1 MNLIYVAAFIAACG
15 AATLD
20 RTYLPPSSSQY
31 AGGTPG
37 SSQTSGINGVNQGF
51 LQTPFGR
58 TSDNSPSQGNQLP
71 SGSYEN
77 EYQGVVV
84 EAAAPGTR
92 ASNQPSGLG
101 GLRENYGSTD
111 SKVGEAAF
119 RGTKNQA
126 RPQNGGIQNQ
136 AQFESFRPQG
146 SVGINNQDYPDLS
159 AFNQPSGQNNAGNR
173 PGNQL
178 FTDRMSNTVKY
189 HMNIGLNKFNYG
201 FETENGI
208 KMEENG
214 VSNDGDKR
222 QGGYSYTGDDGKVY
236 SVVYTADKNG
246 YRPMGSHLP
255 TPPPIPAEILES
267 LQQNAK
273 DEANGIKDDGSY
285 DAQKY
290 NAEDDYAQSD
300 TNGNYNDRQSNKFGE
315 RPGFHT
321 GASAVINQDQ
331 QGFVRPNG
339 QGHFSS
345 YDFSKDSSS
354 TQPDNSKLGTGVA
367 GFDNSGRPNEV
378 QRPGSNAGA
387 STFFN
392 QHQQGI
398 VRPNVQFS
406 SYDLPSTQPDTSKFV
421 TDVNRVHNTL
431 NKGNIF
437 LAQNGQTTQFGNR
450 FGAQS
455 QYLPPRPP
463 GNFLDA
469 NSFLQI
475 DSSKVGFNNNF
486 NNAQPHAEQ
495 KFQDQGPF
503 GRPIQSLTTQNSY
516 GTFLGQGSPNENLPP
531 SIQGSNSFGININ
544 NNSPQNDGAFFQTG
558 LQSSLISSNL
568 GSEFDRNAQN
578 SPVMNKNSSFSISG
592 LSQENINN
600 SPQSQGSLLTPIR
613 NAGITSQNNLNNS
626 PQNQGSF
633 SQTSFQ
639 SSGDSKKESTN
650 LNLSNRFNP
659 TISSQTIPTKQPDLV
674 LTTPLENQEQ
684 QTNRFSSALSTSS
697 TGNSQSILSSN
708 KRPSDGYSLPGQPQ
722 GPDSSYIY
730 NEPSKPF
737 NSPSSQFDL
746 NNTPD
751 IEKTD
756 DTVLSTQYQSATGS
770 NKYTQPPTLAPIT
783 PTLTTKED
791 ETERD
796 SYQSNGITQASISSF
811 PPISP
816 TSSSQ
821 TNSGEVYEYTKPV
834 QGLPASSQEEN
845 SGDSSSEINKQNSVT
860 LPQNED
866 TIKPQVSVESNTQ
879 FGQRFPVPSSSTFGQ
894 QITPS
899 RFGVQTSSTF
909 GQKPPELLFGEQG
922 TSSFG
927 QTPTLSPFEA
937 QTTQQQF
944 GSQSSILFGQQTT
957 PSRLAVPTSSS
968 FGQIPI
974 FSPFSGQTST
984 SLNQQTTPSRFS
996 VQTNLPFGQNP
1007 TQPPTN
1013 FSFGQQTTPSRFGFQ
1028 TSSSFGQKP
1037 TSSPFGAQ
1045 ATSSFGQKQNEP
1057 QSSFSFG
1064 QQTMPTRF
1072 GTQTGSTFAQTPS
1085 QPETG
1090 SQQPSFSFG
1099 SQTTPSRFGVRP
1111 TGSSFGQKP
1120 RFPSVGT
1127 SLNQQTISSCCSQT
1141 SSSFGQQTTPSRF
1154 GIQPSSIFEQ
1164 KPTRT
1169 ELGGQTSFLFG
1180 SQTTP
1185 SRFGAQSSS
1194 SFGQQTTPSSF
1205 GVQTSTLLEQKPTL
1219 SQSSI
1224 QPGSSF
1230 GQQTIPS
1237 RFGVQSSS
1245 ETEQQTTLLPFGVQT
1260 SSKFEQKIT
1269 GSQFHDSSSEQQ
1281 STTQIGGDL
1290 NKQQQSQSQES
1301 NEQSGNQSD
1310 SKPPK
1315 LQPSTLISQ
1324 NSQESIE
1331 NTSFEVIDQSN
1342 KPTANAGN
1350 SGTQQFLGNLF
1361 GQQSSTSQKDNVATF
1376 GLQFAVPPVKKF
1388 GIQLP
1393 QLNNQF
1399 GVQTELAKKD
1409 ITPSQQSQGDTQF
1422 DQQYTAQSDKQSF
1435 SSISLNKDAS
1445 KPNQQ
1450 SQVAIFPRFPDQSK
1464 VTNSPFESGK
1474 PTTSQFVVP
1483 ISSIEQNSES
1493 EESTSSEFSS
1503 TSTDNTQYQPPTPF
1517 PSSSSQNSFDL
1528 QKQEQLP
1535 NSQSG
1540 ELYQYNKPVQ
1550 SFPDA
1555 SQNKFDTTKP
1565 IVSHLSQSNEQSN
1578 DELPMQ
1584 SDEDVSQPQT
1594 VNKPQTPS
1602 SSTLGT
1608 LPSAHPFPQLAF
1620 YSACCRGPK
1629 PQGSSLS
1636 GKIPSSHLIG
1646 NLGANSFG
1654 LNKNTQDTN
1663 GSGIENKFGNQSF
1676 GVRKDTPSFAGQGEE
1691 FGGSRKPPKFD
1702 ETGYHY

>member
-578 SPVMNKNSSFSISG
+578 SP
-592 LSQENINN
+592 
-600 SPQSQGSLLTPIR
+600 
-613 NAGITSQNNLNNS
+613 
-626 PQNQGSF
+626 
-633 SQTSFQ
+633 
-639 SSGDSKKESTN
+639 
-650 LNLSNRFNP
+650 
-659 TISSQTIPTKQPDLV
+659 
-674 LTTPLENQEQ
+674 
-684 QTNRFSSALSTSS
+684 
-697 TGNSQSILSSN
+697 
-708 KRPSDGYSLPGQPQ
+708 
-722 GPDSSYIY
+722 
-730 NEPSKPF
+730 
-737 NSPSSQFDL
+737 
-746 NNTPD
+746 
-751 IEKTD
+751 
-756 DTVLSTQYQSATGS
+756 
-770 NKYTQPPTLAPIT
+770 
-783 PTLTTKED
+783 
-791 ETERD
+791 
-796 SYQSNGITQASISSF
+796 
-811 PPISP
+811 
-816 TSSSQ
+816 

-866 TIKPQVSVESNTQ
+866 TIKPQNLAARQAFCLDPKLRHLASVLSQAHHLGSKLPRHLLVSKQVLYLNKNQHYRSLVYNQVHHLDNKQ
-879 FGQRFPVPSSSTFGQ
+879 FLQDLVYN
-894 QITPS
+894 
-899 RFGVQTSSTF
+899 
-909 GQKPPELLFGEQG
+909 
-922 TSSFG
+922 
-927 QTPTLSPFEA
+927 
-937 QTTQQQF
+937 
-944 GSQSSILFGQQTT
+944 
-957 PSRLAVPTSSS
+957 LA
-968 FGQIPI
+968 
-974 FSPFSGQTST
+974 
-984 SLNQQTTPSRFS
+984 
-996 VQTNLPFGQNP
+996 
-1007 TQPPTN
+1007 
-1013 FSFGQQTTPSRFGFQ
+1013 
-1028 TSSSFGQKP
+1028 
-1037 TSSPFGAQ
+1037 
-1045 ATSSFGQKQNEP
+1045 QKQNSK
-1057 QSSFSFG
+1057 QLCYLLVYK
-1064 QQTMPTRF
+1064 Q
-1072 GTQTGSTFAQTPS
+1072 AQ
-1085 QPETG
+1085 
-1090 SQQPSFSFG
+1090 
-1099 SQTTPSRFGVRP
+1099 
-1111 TGSSFGQKP
+1111 
-1120 RFPSVGT
+1120 
-1127 SLNQQTISSCCSQT
+1127 I
-1141 SSSFGQQTTPSRF
+1141 
-1154 GIQPSSIFEQ
+1154 
-1164 KPTRT
+1164 
-1169 ELGGQTSFLFG
+1169 
-1180 SQTTP
+1180 
-1185 SRFGAQSSS
+1185 
-1194 SFGQQTTPSSF
+1194 
-1205 GVQTSTLLEQKPTL
+1205 
-1219 SQSSI
+1219 
-1224 QPGSSF
+1224 
-1230 GQQTIPS
+1230 
-1237 RFGVQSSS
+1237 
-1245 ETEQQTTLLPFGVQT
+1245 
-1260 SSKFEQKIT
+1260 
-1269 GSQFHDSSSEQQ
+1269 
-1281 STTQIGGDL
+1281 
-1290 NKQQQSQSQES
+1290 
-1301 NEQSGNQSD
+1301 
-1310 SKPPK
+1310 
-1315 LQPSTLISQ
+1315 
-1324 NSQESIE
+1324 
-1331 NTSFEVIDQSN
+1331 
-1342 KPTANAGN
+1342 
-1350 SGTQQFLGNLF
+1350 
-1361 GQQSSTSQKDNVATF
+1361 
-1376 GLQFAVPPVKKF
+1376 PPVKKF